1 MKYDEA
7 IGKLEEIVRQL
18 ENSEGLSMQEYNER
32 AAEATKLL
40 EFCRQELK
48 KTTETKDDTDQG

>member
-1 MKYDEA
+1 MNYDEA
-7 IGKLEEIVRQL
+7 IAKLENLVRQL

-40 EFCRQELK
+40 EFCRNELK
-48 KTTETKDDTDQG
+48 KTTEAKEA

>member
-48 KTTETKDDTDQG
+48 KTTETKDDTNQG